1 LLYTSPNKNISSILG
16 TTPEEI
22 DIRGRGS
29 DRYVLMSVIILMI
42 FGVLAVYSSIAYF
55 AETRNTTAGSL
66 VTGHMLKVGIAFLVM
81 LIVSK
86 MDYRIVAKFSRI
98 AVVISWLL
106 LIAVLIYGDVVF
118 GAKRSLN
125 LGAFSFQPSS
135 VAAVALLVHVSVL
148 LHEKQEYIKDFKR
161 SFLPIMVW
169 ITITCGLIGLEDFS
183 SAALLMAIC
192 FVLMFIGRISVMH
205 LSALILIG
213 AIGGAT
219 LISSSLERQSRVKE
233 YVAQVTNINSSEFN
247 LDHGYQAQQAYI
259 AIAQGKMTG
268 VGIGKSVQRDFLP
281 APYNDFIFAII
292 AEEYGIIGSAFII
305 LLFGLILVR
314 GIAVIA
320 RNAVDN
326 LGVFL
331 AVACT
336 LMITLYGFVN
346 AMVASGL
353 LPVTGLPMPFVS
365 YGGTSMLFTG
375 IMVGLLL
382 NISKHSRNKPNL
394 FYNS

>member
-1 LLYTSPNKNISSILG
+1 MLYTSPNKNISSILG

-66 VTGHMLKVGIAFLVM
+66 VTGHMVKVGIAFLVM

-98 AVVISWLL
+98 AVVVSWLL

-135 VAAVALLVHVSVL
+135 VAAVALLIHVSVL

-161 SFLPIMVW
+161 SFMPIMVW
-169 ITITCGLIGLEDFS
+169 ITITCALIGLEDFS

-205 LSALILIG
+205 LGALVLIG

-305 LLFGLILVR
+305 LLFGFILVR

-336 LMITLYGFVN
+336 LTITLYGFVN

>member
-1 LLYTSPNKNISSILG
+1 MLYTSPNKNISSILG

-66 VTGHMLKVGIAFLVM
+66 VTGHMVKVGIAFLVM

-135 VAAVALLVHVSVL
+135 VAAVALLIHVSVL

-161 SFLPIMVW
+161 SFMPIMVW

-205 LSALILIG
+205 LGALVLIG

>member
-1 LLYTSPNKNISSILG
+1 MLYTSPNKNISSILG

-66 VTGHMLKVGIAFLVM
+66 VTGHMVKVGIAFLVM

-98 AVVISWLL
+98 AVVVSWLL

-135 VAAVALLVHVSVL
+135 VAAVALLIHVSVL

-161 SFLPIMVW
+161 SFMPIMVW
-169 ITITCGLIGLEDFS
+169 ITITCALIGLEDFS

-205 LSALILIG
+205 LGALVLIG

-305 LLFGLILVR
+305 LLFGFILVR